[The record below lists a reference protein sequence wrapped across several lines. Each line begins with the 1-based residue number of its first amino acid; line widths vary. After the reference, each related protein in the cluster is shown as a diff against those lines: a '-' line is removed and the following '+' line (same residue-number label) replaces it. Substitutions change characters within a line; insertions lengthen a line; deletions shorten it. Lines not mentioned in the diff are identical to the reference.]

1 MGVGLSLPYEIKAIF
16 ERKLSDQRRQLTRV
30 LSKSNSMQSLDKE
43 EVKELKT
50 SIRETESV
58 LSVITHTTEDERAPS
73 F

>member
-43 EVKELKT
+43 EVKELKI

-58 LSVITHTTEDERAPS
+58 LSVITHTTEDERVPS